1 MNQIKMKSLALALGS
16 AVLLGSG
23 AVAHAADYDKEG
35 VAHDKEK
42 SGSVGQYVD
51 DATITA
57 RVKSR
62 FAKDST
68 VSATRI
74 KVDTVKGVVELS
86 GNVASEA
93 ERDQAV
99 TLAKGVPDVRGV
111 RNNLT
116 IQGSPDG
123 KPAKSRPAS

>member
-1 MNQIKMKSLALALGS
+1 MNIKMKALATALGS
-16 AVLLGSG
+16 ALLLGTG
-23 AVAHAADYDKEG
+23 VNAHAADNAGQERG
-35 VAHDKEK
+35 K

-51 DATITA
+51 DATITT

-62 FAKDST
+62 FASDAS

-86 GNVASEA
+86 GKVSSEA
-93 ERDQAV
+93 ESEQAV
-99 TLAKGVPDVRGV
+99 ALAKGVPDVRGV

-116 IQGSPDG
+116 IEV
-123 KPAKSRPAS
+123 PASSRPPRSNPPS